1 MKFEDLEK
9 TLLKFKSGE
18 KSLLQTIQ
26 LIQIYE
32 NQNDVIDFK
41 NRVIDD
47 CDSRIAAL
55 EDIMRKLLKS
65 EFSLQNHARFD
76 FCHFCLNSI
85 QYKFQFDEAGNVADE
100 IKYID
105 HEPDC
110 LIVEARAVLEGK

>member
-1 MKFEDLEK
+1 MMILAISHAFKKNWGRMKFEDLEK

-47 CDSRIAAL
+47 CDSRIASL
-55 EDIMRKLLKS
+55 EDIVRKLTAKFEYNSDGYCSICDTYHLQS
-65 EFSLQNHARFD
+65 HSDDCEFFKAS
-76 FCHFCLNSI
+76 
-85 QYKFQFDEAGNVADE
+85 
-100 IKYID
+100 
-105 HEPDC
+105 
-110 LIVEARAVLEGK
+110 AVLEGK